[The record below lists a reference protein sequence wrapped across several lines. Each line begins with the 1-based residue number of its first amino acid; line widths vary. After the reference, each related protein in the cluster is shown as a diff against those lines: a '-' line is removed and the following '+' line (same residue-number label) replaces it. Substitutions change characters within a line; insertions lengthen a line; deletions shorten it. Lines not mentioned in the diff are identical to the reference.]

1 MYKYL
6 FILLTFTS
14 LSVTAQDYVPDD
26 AGSNVHFVIKH
37 FGFNA
42 AGDFTGLKGEIFFDP
57 KNIGTGK
64 FNLSVDAASINT
76 DNSSRDK
83 SLRTDEY
90 FDVKRFPLIT
100 LKSEKVTNTNKTNE
114 GFYFFTG
121 NFTIRDST
129 HSISFPFKAEKT
141 IEGYIFTGEFE
152 IDRNDYGVGE
162 KSAVLGDKVKISFK
176 VNARN
181 K

>member
-6 FILLTFTS
+6 FILIICAS

-42 AGDFTGLKGEIFFDP
+42 GGDFTGIKGEIIFDT
-57 KNIGTGK
+57 KNIGSSN
-64 FNLSVDAASINT
+64 FNVYVDAASVNT
-76 DNSSRDK
+76 DNGSRDK
-83 SLRTDEY
+83 NLRTDEY
-90 FDVKRFPLIT
+90 FGVNKFPVIT
-100 LKSEKVTNTNKTNE
+100 LKSTKISNTNKTNE

-121 NFTIRDST
+121 DFTIRDST
-129 HSISFPFKAEKT
+129 HAVSFPFKAEKT
-141 IEGYIFTGEFE
+141 VDGYSFTGEFE
-152 IDRNDYGVGE
+152 IDRLDYGVGE

-176 VNARN
+176 VNARKN
-181 K
+181 